1 MILIGLL
8 VLVAIIGEVLHRLNP
23 FKKPE
28 PTYEELINE
37 IKATS
42 WYQELAQ
49 DDDCKKV
56 LENDP
61 HAHAFFSGPYE
72 AKRLLNS
79 EGFQLGLI
87 DYVKEQAKKPPSSF
101 EK

>member
-8 VLVAIIGEVLHRLNP
+8 VIVAIFGEVLHRLNP

-28 PTYEELINE
+28 PTYEELMNQLQS
-37 IKATS
+37 TS

-49 DDDCKKV
+49 DADCREV

-72 AKRLLNS
+72 AQRLLNS
-79 EGFQLGLI
+79 QGFQLGLI
-87 DYVKEQAKKPPSSF
+87 EYVKKQAKKPPSSY
-101 EK
+101 KK